1 MRTNC
6 VRSAFILAGM
16 FVLSTTLLAL
26 PISAEEAEG
35 RATGNEEIIVSI
47 TQDYYDRGSDIT
59 VTFTSINLDT
69 NTEYSID
76 WELCYV
82 DGEGCYPYSMIDD
95 QDSGDPSE
103 SEGEIDIGLGL
114 INHPDHHNDF
124 FRSRGP

>member
-1 MRTNC
+1 MRTNR

-26 PISAEEAEG
+26 PISAEETEG

-47 TQDYYDRGSDIT
+47 NQDYYDRGSDIT

-76 WELCYV
+76 WELCL
-82 DGEGCYPYSMIDD
+82 S
-95 QDSGDPSE
+95 
-103 SEGEIDIGLGL
+103 L
-114 INHPDHHNDF
+114 IHI
-124 FRSRGP
+124 